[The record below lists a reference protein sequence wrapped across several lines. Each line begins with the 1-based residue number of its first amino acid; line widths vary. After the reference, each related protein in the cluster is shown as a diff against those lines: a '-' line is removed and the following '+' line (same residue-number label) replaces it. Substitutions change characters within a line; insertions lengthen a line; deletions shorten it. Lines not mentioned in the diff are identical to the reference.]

1 MDLEMAAMTIISYS
15 GDARTQA
22 FRSLALAREG
32 KNDEAK
38 ELLNNAK
45 EVSIKAHKAQTELLI
60 EEANGG
66 KLDINILLIH
76 AQDHLMT
83 SMLALELIQ
92 EMLYLYETK

>member
-22 FRSLALAREG
+22 FRSLELAREG
-32 KNDEAK
+32 KISEAR
-38 ELLNNAK
+38 ELLDNAK
-45 EVSIKAHKAQTELLI
+45 DTSVKAHKAQTELLVA
-60 EEANGG
+60 EADGG